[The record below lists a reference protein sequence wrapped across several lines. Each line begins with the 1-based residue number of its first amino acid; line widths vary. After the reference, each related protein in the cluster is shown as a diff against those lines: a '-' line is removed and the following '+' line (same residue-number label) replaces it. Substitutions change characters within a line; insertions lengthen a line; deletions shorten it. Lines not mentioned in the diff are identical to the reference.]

1 MPSGKRIA
9 GIYPHR
15 KVPARGRLIGQ
26 DFLLCLQKK
35 KKKND
40 ETRDRFRSDAQT
52 LPTKPKHKMQRR
64 VFLYVILHQ
73 RAVIFELLA
82 SI

>member
-40 ETRDRFRSDAQT
+40 DDDDDDDDDEDDDDDDDDDD
-52 LPTKPKHKMQRR
+52 
-64 VFLYVILHQ
+64 
-73 RAVIFELLA
+73 
-82 SI
+82 